1 MHVQH
6 TSYSLHT
13 LWKIYVC
20 HLVTDRRLISCWCTV
35 FVYRFFLTFLS
46 QANTARFESAGL
58 TVASVEPVTQS
69 TDELPLGAIV
79 GIVVGA
85 LVIVLIVLLVV
96 LTVMF
101 FCWMR

>member
-1 MHVQH
+1 MTACMYNIHH
-6 TSYSLHT
+6 TAYILCG
-13 LWKIYVC
+13 KFYVC

-69 TDELPLGAIV
+69 TDELPSWCHSG
-79 GIVVGA
+79 
-85 LVIVLIVLLVV
+85 VLSSELWLS
-96 LTVMF
+96 
-101 FCWMR
+101 